1 MIEFKNIQR
10 NKIKYFLLILLLVF
24 IYNCSNKSN
33 DPEFVKNSAGRY
45 LYNSDEV
52 ISVYFIENELHM
64 EWRGKK
70 NIKPLKI
77 NDTTFFVKEMNEK
90 IYFSV
95 NPSDHQKY
103 MVLVPKEENK
113 IIEYNFRKLG
123 ASEKIPSAYLKNN
136 EFDKALEG
144 YLAIKGKDSLDGA
157 IDENTLNELGY
168 QELRENNY
176 EYSINIFR
184 INVALYSNS
193 SNVYDSLGEA
203 YMKKGD
209 TAQAIVNY
217 KKSLELDSG
226 NARAKRL
233 IKKLENKE

>member
-1 MIEFKNIQR
+1 MIEIKNIQR
-10 NKIKYFLLILLLVF
+10 HKIKYFLLILLLVF

-33 DPEFVKNSAGRY
+33 DPEFVKNTAGRY
-45 LYNSDEV
+45 LFNSDEV
-52 ISVYFIENELHM
+52 INVYFKENELFM

-77 NDTTFFVKEMNEK
+77 NDTTFFIKEMNEK

-95 NPSDHQKY
+95 NPSDQQKY
-103 MVLVPKEENK
+103 MVLIPKEENK
-113 IIEYNFRKLG
+113 IIEFNFRKLG
-123 ASEKIPSAYLKNN
+123 GSEKIPSEYLKNN

-144 YLAIKGKDSLDGA
+144 YLAIKEKDSLDA
-157 IDENTLNELGY
+157 SIDENTLNKLGY

-184 INVALYSNS
+184 INAALYSNS

-203 YMKKGD
+203 FMKKGD
-209 TAQAIVNY
+209 TAQAIFNY

-226 NARAKRL
+226 NARAKRQ

>member
-1 MIEFKNIQR
+1 MIEIKNIQR
-10 NKIKYFLLILLLVF
+10 KKLKYFILIPLLVF

-33 DPEFVKNSAGRY
+33 NPEFVKNTGGRY
-45 LYNSDEV
+45 LFNSDEV
-52 ISVYFIENELHM
+52 ISVYFKENEILM

-90 IYFSV
+90 IYFSM
-95 NPSDHQKY
+95 NPSDQQKY
-103 MVLVPKEENK
+103 MVLVPKEESK
-113 IIEYNFRKLG
+113 IIVYNFRKLG
-123 ASEKIPSAYLKNN
+123 TNEKIPSEYLKNN

-144 YLAIKGKDSLDGA
+144 YLAIKEKDSLDGA

-168 QELRENNY
+168 QELRSKNY
-176 EYSINIFR
+176 EYSINIFKV
-184 INVALYSNS
+184 NVALYSNS

-226 NARAKRL
+226 NARAKRQ
-233 IKKLENKE
+233 IKKLEKKE